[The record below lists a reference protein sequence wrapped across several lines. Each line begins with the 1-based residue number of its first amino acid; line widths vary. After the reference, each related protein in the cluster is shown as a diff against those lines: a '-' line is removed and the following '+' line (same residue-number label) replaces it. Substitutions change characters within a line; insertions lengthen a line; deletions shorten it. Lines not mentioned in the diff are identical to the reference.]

1 MPSIRR
7 ANTLAAGAAV
17 SPLVGDQY
25 EYLPFNALV
34 EIALVSDG
42 AGVVATV
49 FSGTDLI
56 QQQGPVSQKAAPAT
70 PIYPDDYAIRETSLA
85 GDRLGI
91 TLNNTSG
98 AAVNVNT
105 VVKITPL

>member
-1 MPSIRR
+1 MPTIRR
-7 ANTLAAGAAV
+7 LTVLPAGAQAN
-17 SPLVGDQY
+17 PLVGDQY
-25 EYLPFNALV
+25 EYLPFAALV

-42 AGVVATV
+42 AGVQATV

-56 QQQGPVSQKAAPAT
+56 QQQAPVSQKAAPAT
-70 PIYPDDYAIRETSLA
+70 PVYPDDYAIRETSLA
-85 GDRLGI
+85 GDRLGV
-91 TLNNTSG
+91 TLINTSG